1 MRIPTYTAGSQ
12 MTSEAPGR
20 SFRARANAQPFVQQA
35 QAQGAIAGAVIGQ
48 AAEFTAMRYK
58 AARQT
63 QLSEKLLAGEESLRE
78 EAGRLSKIQTGKLG
92 SVFNEGGKEEDGL
105 WSQSTKSVRE
115 ELLSD
120 VTDRETRRILNDRFG
135 QMELTQRF
143 SLRGQ
148 IDNKITAANAAART
162 ETLNRATTAI
172 AGGNDIASISLTL
185 QNVGVDSMQLA
196 ELKLGNPDALKRQE
210 YAMLYNGALGAV
222 QNHVF
227 NSPSRT
233 AAVEGLRLAERERD
247 PTFAGA
253 GQYAYAALNMLS
265 PEDRAKILSNV
276 VQTSK
281 FIDAP
286 SIEEKKQEA
295 LTQAGI
301 KSFVEQIDVTTARLE
316 AGVDVPL
323 ADLQRLQGAGT
334 SFAELA
340 PDQAQSIS
348 DSLADLNTFSN
359 LKDDLNEFGSPA
371 AVAQTVKN
379 AFEGAYS
386 GDPDSADTR
395 ADLRAAE
402 FARKYQKNMIET
414 LKKDPMRWAQSAK
427 AIDVGPISLTQDA
440 FENGETGI
448 AQRASAAKM
457 ASGFYGTTVPL
468 FTNQEALAM
477 VGEIEKDGP
486 VGASI
491 LANIA
496 GAAGAQS
503 SLVIDQLQKQGLSSE
518 LVEAML
524 HPENPALQQTLKDIS
539 NTSVVEFKARLK
551 NVSGTPDEFNNIE
564 RGIASQ
570 TSALFSAY
578 LRGGDAGTQALWF
591 EQVEVATKLAAN
603 YTLNGMT
610 ATAAAKRAANE
621 IFPESNPEKN
631 STFETPSGTY
641 YIPDRADA
649 SDVSSAATNLL
660 GSEDIFKFVPIQI
673 IDTEYDDAVDKAL
686 NQAAIASKGV
696 WVTDGEGKGLTLQY
710 SVGNYGD
717 TLLPVFKE
725 DGSEFNL
732 TFDQILSLSEEIT
745 NSKLK
750 SGEFSAEDV
759 GRYNQ
764 GRAIAAEARG
774 EVMPPPVSETTL
786 GSDWMSGYADQGA
799 AYRNKTGKG
808 Q

>member
-1 MRIPTYTAGSQ
+1 MRIPTYTSGSA

-20 SFRARANAQPFVQQA
+20 SFRTRANAQPFVQQA
-35 QAQGAIAGAVIGQ
+35 QGQGAIASAVIGQ

-78 EAGRLSKIQTGKLG
+78 EVDRLSNIQTGKLG
-92 SVFNEGGKEEDGL
+92 SVFNEGGKEENGL

-115 ELLSD
+115 KLLSD
-120 VTDRETRRILNDRFG
+120 VTDRESRRILNDRFG

-162 ETLNRATTAI
+162 ETLNRAASAI
-172 AGGNDIASISLTL
+172 AGGRDIASISLTL

-196 ELKLGNPDALKRQE
+196 ELKLGNPDALQRQE

-276 VQTSK
+276 VRTSK

-286 SIEEKKQEA
+286 SIEEQKQEA

-301 KSFVEQIDVTTARLE
+301 RTFVEQIDVTTARLE

-340 PDQAQSIS
+340 PNRAQAIS

-371 AVAQTVKN
+371 AVARTVKN

-414 LKKDPMRWAQSAK
+414 LKKDPMRWAQNAK
-427 AIDVGPISLTQDA
+427 AIEVGPISLTQEA

-477 VGEIEKDGP
+477 VAEIEKDGP

-518 LVEAML
+518 LVEAMA

-539 NTSVVEFKARLK
+539 TTSLVDFKGRLK
-551 NVSGTPDEFNNIE
+551 NVSGTSDEFNNIE
-564 RGIASQ
+564 RGISDQ
-570 TSALFSAY
+570 TRDLFSAY
-578 LRGGDAGTQALWF
+578 LRGGDVGTQALWF
-591 EQVEVATKLAAN
+591 DQIEVATKLAIN
-603 YTLNGMT
+603 YTLNGMSS
-610 ATAAAKRAANE
+610 AKAAERAAKK
-621 IFPESNPEKN
+621 IFLEKN
-631 STFETPSGTY
+631 TVFPTSSGTY
-641 YIPDRADA
+641 YIPNRSDA
-649 SDVSSAATNLL
+649 SDISSAATNLL
-660 GSEDIFKFVPIQI
+660 SSEDIFKLVPIQI
-673 IDTEYDDAVDKAL
+673 IDTEYDDAVDRAL

-710 SVGNYGD
+710 SVGDYGD

-732 TFDQILSLSEEIT
+732 TFDQILSFSAKIT
-745 NSKLK
+745 ESKLE

-759 GRYNQ
+759 GLYNQ

-774 EVMPPPVSETTL
+774 EVMPPPAEEATS

-799 AYRNKTGKG
+799 AYRNKTGEG